1 MSADNVF
8 FVPVRDLCQRDVV
21 TCEQDESLVV
31 AADMMRERNISSIVV
46 CSDRV
51 PVGMV
56 TDRDLRNK
64 VVAPGR
70 DPGTLRVS
78 DIMNSPLVTIGE
90 DDYLFEALFLMSRR
104 RIHRLCVVDTKGAL
118 CGIVTDSDALRLQS
132 RSPQQLMKEI
142 EEATCVEDLK
152 ALHAKLEKLVV
163 HLAGTGV
170 ATKDL
175 VQTVAHLNDRIL
187 IRLIELVRADRYP
200 DLTDRFAFLAL
211 GSEGRQEQTLSTD
224 QDNAIVFADDLTAAE
239 RERLAA
245 FSVDLIDQLIGIG
258 VPPCAGGIMAK
269 NEAWRRSLSDWKRVL
284 EKWLRTPSPDNIL
297 AGSMFFDLR
306 TLYGDVGFEA
316 ELKTHITAQLRAN
329 NLFLAYSASNAVGFK
344 PPLGFFGRIK
354 PERHGPHRGSIELK
368 KAGIFPITE
377 GVKAMALQ
385 AGVGDG
391 GTRGRVMG
399 LQEAG
404 ILRAE
409 QADSLIAALDFLVT
423 LRLRAQ
429 LLALEENREPN
440 NYLPLERLNRIE
452 EGRLKLAL
460 QEVGHFQGFLRSRF
474 LLNQIGR

>member
-8 FVPVRDLCQRDVV
+8 FVPVKDLCQRDVV
-21 TCEQDESLVV
+21 TCEQDETLV
-31 AADMMRERNISSIVV
+31 AAAEMMSERNISSIVV
-46 CSDRV
+46 CASQV

-64 VVAPGR
+64 VVAKGR
-70 DPGTLRVS
+70 DPAELRVS

-104 RIHRLCVVDTKGAL
+104 RIHRLCVVDERGAL

-142 EEATCVEDLK
+142 EEAAGVDDLK
-152 ALHAKLEKLVV
+152 VLHGKLEKLVV

-175 VQTVAHLNDRIL
+175 VQTVAHLNDRVL
-187 IRLIELVRADRYP
+187 IRLIELVRNERYP

-224 QDNAIVFADDLTAAE
+224 QDNAIVYADDLTAAE
-239 RERLAA
+239 RDRLAA

-258 VPPCAGGIMAK
+258 VPACAGGIMAK

-284 EKWLRTPSPDNIL
+284 ERWVRTPSPENIL

-306 TLYGDVGFEA
+306 TLYGDAGFEA
-316 ELKTHITAQLRAN
+316 ELKAHITAQLRAN
-329 NLFLAYSASNAVGFK
+329 NLFLAYSAANAVSFK
-344 PPLGFFGRIK
+344 PPLGFFGGIK
-354 PERHGPHRGSIELK
+354 PERRGLHRGSIELK

-391 GTRGRVMG
+391 GTRGRVLG
-399 LQEAG
+399 LQDAG

-409 QADSLIAALDFLVT
+409 QAGSLIAALDFLVT

-429 LLALEENREPN
+429 LLALEEDREPN

-460 QEVGHFQGFLRSRF
+460 EEVGHFQGFLRSRF
-474 LLNQIGR
+474 HLRQMGR

>member
-1 MSADNVF
+1 MSAENVF
-8 FVPVRDLCQRDVV
+8 FVPVREICQRDVV
-21 TCEQDESLVV
+21 TCDQDESLVV
-31 AADMMRERNISSIVV
+31 AAGMMSERNISSIVV
-46 CSDRV
+46 CVDRL
-51 PVGMV
+51 PVGIV

-64 VVAPGR
+64 VVAKGG
-70 DPGTLRVS
+70 DPSELRVS
-78 DIMNSPLVTIGE
+78 DVMNSPLVTIGE

-104 RIHRLCVVDTKGAL
+104 RIHRLCVVDTSGAL

-142 EEATCVEDLK
+142 EEATGVEDLK
-152 ALHAKLEKLVV
+152 VLHAKLEKLVV

-175 VQTVAHLNDRIL
+175 VQTVAHLNDRIV
-187 IRLIELVRADRYP
+187 IRLIELVCAERYP

-224 QDNAIVFADDLTAAE
+224 QDNAIVYADDLTAAE
-239 RERLAA
+239 RDRLAA

-258 VPPCAGGIMAK
+258 VPACPGGIMAK
-269 NEAWRRSLSDWKRVL
+269 NEAWRRSLTDWMRVL
-284 EKWLRTPSPDNIL
+284 DKWLRTPSPENIL
-297 AGSMFFDLR
+297 SGSMFFDLR
-306 TLYGDVGFEA
+306 TLYGDTRFEIA
-316 ELKTHITAQLRAN
+316 LKAHITTQLRAN
-329 NLFLAYSASNAVGFK
+329 NLFLAYSAANAVGFK
-344 PPLGFFGRIK
+344 PPLGFFGGIK
-354 PERHGPHRGSIELK
+354 PGRHGPHRGSIELK

-391 GTRGRVMG
+391 GTRGRVIG
-399 LQEAG
+399 LRESG

-429 LLALEENREPN
+429 LLALEEDREPN

-460 QEVGHFQGFLRSRF
+460 EEVGHFQGFLRSRF
-474 LLNQIGR
+474 HLSQLGR

>member
-8 FVPVRDLCQRDVV
+8 FIPVRDLCQPDVV
-21 TCEQDESLVV
+21 TCEQDERLVV

-46 CSDRV
+46 CASQV

-64 VVAPGR
+64 VVAQGR
-70 DPGTLRVS
+70 NPEEMRAG

-90 DDYLFEALFLMSRR
+90 DDYLFDALYLMSRR
-104 RIHRLCVVDTKGAL
+104 RIHRLCVVNSSGAL
-118 CGIVTDSDALRLQS
+118 CGIVTDSDVLRLQS
-132 RSPQQLMKEI
+132 RSPQLLMKEI
-142 EEATCVEDLK
+142 EEATAVDDLK
-152 ALHAKLEKLVV
+152 DLHAKLERLVV
-163 HLAGTGV
+163 HLVGTGV
-170 ATKDL
+170 TTKDL
-175 VQTVAHLNDRIL
+175 VRTVAHLNDRIL
-187 IRLIELVRADRYP
+187 IRLIELVRSERYP

-224 QDNAIVFADDLTAAE
+224 QDNAIVYADDLTAAE

-245 FSVDLIDQLIGIG
+245 FSVDLIDQLIAIG
-258 VPPCAGGIMAK
+258 VPPCPGGIMAK
-269 NEAWRRSLSDWKRVL
+269 NEAWRRSISEWKTVL
-284 EKWLRTPSPDNIL
+284 DKWLRTPSPPNIL

-306 TLYGDVGFEA
+306 TLYGDERFEA
-316 ELKTHITAQLRAN
+316 ELKSHITAQLRAN
-329 NLFLAYSASNAVGFK
+329 NLFLAYSAANAVSFK
-344 PPLGFFGRIK
+344 PPLGLFGNLK
-354 PERHGPHRGSIELK
+354 PQKRGPHSGSIELK

-391 GTRGRVMG
+391 GTRSRVFG
-399 LQEAG
+399 LRDAG
-404 ILRAE
+404 ILRPE
-409 QADSLIAALDFLVT
+409 QADNLIAGLDFLVS

-429 LLALEENREPN
+429 LLALEEGRVPDNF
-440 NYLPLERLNRIE
+440 LPIERLNRIE

-474 LLNQIGR
+474 QLNQIGR